1 MKCAKLHP
9 GMPAQ
14 QYLCGYGKCR
24 VNDDSKPFATAVFF
38 DAAEM

>member
-1 MKCAKLHP
+1 MRQPHP
-9 GMPAQ
+9 SGTPAQ

-24 VNDDSKPFATAVFF
+24 VNDDSKPFGAAVSI